1 MQYQKENLENLDI
14 EKSLIEME
22 ETFKGI
28 EKTMASLEKKAYD
41 GTRDIL
47 KYFDRI
53 HDKLFT
59 FNNIMIVGF
68 FTLSKLKNNVP
79 IELIFVPLINLM
91 ILIYIEYKMMQKS
104 RFEAG
109 ILDVNFEEIPK
120 LGNMISK
127 TNSYSLLSI
136 FSTFIVTL
144 FFIFNL
150 LK

>member
-1 MQYQKENLENLDI
+1 MQSQKDNPENLDI
-14 EKSLIEME
+14 EKSLAEME
-22 ETFKGI
+22 ETFKEI
-28 EKTMASLEKKAYD
+28 EKTMASMEKKAYD

-53 HDKLFT
+53 HDKLFV

-68 FTLSKLKNNVP
+68 FTLSKLKDNVP
-79 IELIFVPLINLM
+79 VEQIFVPLINLV

-109 ILDVNFEEIPK
+109 ILDVNFEEITK

-127 TNSYSLLSI
+127 TNNYSLLSI
-136 FSTFIVTL
+136 FSTFVVTL

>member
-1 MQYQKENLENLDI
+1 MQYQKENPENLDV
-14 EKSLIEME
+14 EKSLAEME
-22 ETFKGI
+22 ETFKEI
-28 EKTMASLEKKAYD
+28 EKTMASMEKKAYD

-79 IELIFVPLINLM
+79 IELIFVPLINLV

-104 RFEAG
+104 RFEAR

-136 FSTFIVTL
+136 FSTFVVNL

>member
-1 MQYQKENLENLDI
+1 MQYQKENPENLDV
-14 EKSLIEME
+14 EKSLAEME
-22 ETFKGI
+22 ETFKEI
-28 EKTMASLEKKAYD
+28 EKTMASMEKKAYD

-79 IELIFVPLINLM
+79 IELIFVPLINLV

-104 RFEAG
+104 RFEAE

>member
-1 MQYQKENLENLDI
+1 MQYQKENPENLDV
-14 EKSLIEME
+14 EKSLAEME
-22 ETFKGI
+22 ETFKEI
-28 EKTMASLEKKAYD
+28 EKTMASMEKKAYD

-79 IELIFVPLINLM
+79 IELIFVPLINLV

-104 RFEAG
+104 RFEAR

-136 FSTFIVTL
+136 FSTFVVTL

>member
-1 MQYQKENLENLDI
+1 MQYQKENPENLDV
-14 EKSLIEME
+14 EKSLAEME
-22 ETFKGI
+22 ETFKEI
-28 EKTMASLEKKAYD
+28 EKTMASMEKKAYD

-79 IELIFVPLINLM
+79 IELIFVPLINLV

-104 RFEAG
+104 RFEAR

-136 FSTFIVTL
+136 FSTFVVPL

>member
-1 MQYQKENLENLDI
+1 MQPQKENSENFDA
-14 EKSLIEME
+14 EKSLAEME
-22 ETFKGI
+22 ETFKEI
-28 EKTMASLEKKAYD
+28 EKTMASMEKKAYD

-68 FTLSKLKNNVP
+68 FTLSKLKDNVP
-79 IELIFVPLINLM
+79 IELIFVPLINLV

-127 TNSYSLLSI
+127 TNNYSLLSI
-136 FSTFIVTL
+136 ISTFIVTL

>member
-1 MQYQKENLENLDI
+1 MQSQKDNPENLDI
-14 EKSLIEME
+14 EKSLAEME
-22 ETFKGI
+22 ETFKEI
-28 EKTMASLEKKAYD
+28 EKTMASMEKKAYD

-53 HDKLFT
+53 HDKLFV

-68 FTLSKLKNNVP
+68 FTLSKLKDNVP
-79 IELIFVPLINLM
+79 VELIFVPLINLV

-109 ILDVNFEEIPK
+109 ILDVNFEEITK

-127 TNSYSLLSI
+127 TNNYSLLSI
-136 FSTFIVTL
+136 FSTFVVTL